1 MSIRKLWLTGG
12 LTGTGTSL
20 LFLSFHYVFTTD
32 NVFSGWEF
40 VLSLC
45 SPAIAAIITTVL
57 SRSRFSTLIT
67 LFPIGYL
74 TFVMPIFGAYFGAS
88 GPEQFVQIPLL
99 AFLGGLFWTTPFIAI
114 RLIIRLI
121 RR

>member
-1 MSIRKLWLTGG
+1 MGG

-20 LFLSFHYVFTTD
+20 LFLSFHYALTSD

-57 SRSRFSTLIT
+57 SRSRLSTLIM
-67 LFPIGYL
+67 LFPVAYL
-74 TFVMPIFGAYFGAS
+74 TFLIPIFGAYFGAS
-88 GPEQFVQIPLL
+88 GPDQFVQIPLL

-114 RLIIRLI
+114 RLIIGLTHK
-121 RR
+121 